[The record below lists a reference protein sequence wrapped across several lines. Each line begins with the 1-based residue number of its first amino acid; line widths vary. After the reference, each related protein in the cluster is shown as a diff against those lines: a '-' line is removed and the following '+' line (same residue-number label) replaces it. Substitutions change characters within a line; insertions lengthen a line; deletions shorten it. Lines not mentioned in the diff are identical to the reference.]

1 MYKRVYVCYNVY
13 IVKRCKHL
21 QSADTKG
28 EINMAKTNVATKT
41 TVAKKVAPK
50 TVAPKTEKKVAEK
63 KADPK
68 PKTDYKAVAE
78 SLEAAFK
85 SDKTVDVIADSK
97 LENPKSVTYTDFTY
111 IHFYKKGTEKDL
123 FGCYLIG
130 KNRTRF
136 ALNLAVE
143 NQLEGLD
150 VTPVEKKIKGEK
162 KKVAVDVICKNEDAV
177 VVAKKIISAYQNIP
191 AKEKPAKAEKPT
203 KATEKKSTEKVV
215 NK

>member
-1 MYKRVYVCYNVY
+1 
-13 IVKRCKHL
+13 
-21 QSADTKG
+21 
-28 EINMAKTNVATKT
+28 MAKTNVAKETKT
-41 TVAKKVAPK
+41 TVAKKAA
-50 TVAPKTEKKVAEK
+50 VAPKTEKKVVEKQPAEK
-63 KADPK
+63 KAEPK

-85 SDKTVDVIADSK
+85 SDKTVDVIADTNK
-97 LENPKSVTYTDFTY
+97 QNPKSVTYTEYTY

-130 KNRTRF
+130 KGRTRF

-143 NQLEGLD
+143 DQLDGLD
-150 VTPVEKKIKGEK
+150 VTTVEKKIKGEK
-162 KKVAVDVICKNEDAV
+162 RKVAVDVICKNEDAV

-203 KATEKKSTEKVV
+203 KATEKKTTEKVA

>member
-1 MYKRVYVCYNVY
+1 
-13 IVKRCKHL
+13 
-21 QSADTKG
+21 
-28 EINMAKTNVATKT
+28 MAKTNVAKETKT
-41 TVAKKVAPK
+41 TVAKKAAP
-50 TVAPKTEKKVAEK
+50 AKTEKKPAEK
-63 KADPK
+63 KAEPK

-85 SDKTVDVIADSK
+85 SDKTVDVIADTNK
-97 LENPKSVTYTDFTY
+97 QNPKSVTYTEYTY

-130 KNRTRF
+130 KGRTRF

-143 NQLEGLD
+143 DQLTGLD

-177 VVAKKIISAYQNIP
+177 VVAKKIIAAYQNIP

-203 KATEKKSTEKVV
+203 KATEKKTTEKVA